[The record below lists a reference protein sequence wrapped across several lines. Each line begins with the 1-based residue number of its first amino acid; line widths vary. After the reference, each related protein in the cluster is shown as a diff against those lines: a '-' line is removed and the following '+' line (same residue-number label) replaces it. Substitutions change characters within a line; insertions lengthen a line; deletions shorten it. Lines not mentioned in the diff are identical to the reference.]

1 MTWLQE
7 MSSPRV
13 HSAILLDSALRGVL
27 DRVLSRHKVVC
38 SVVRSIGDAQEF
50 C

>member
-7 MSSPRV
+7 MSGPEV
-13 HSAILLDSALRGVL
+13 HSAILLDSALTGVL
-27 DRVLSRHKVVC
+27 DSVLSRHKVVR

-50 C
+50 R